1 MRAYIVIILIALA
14 LTSCTISWETNTMPR
29 ITNQPIPETKQPVPG
44 QPYEV
49 PALPEGGG
57 MLDPNPLLLAREYSV
72 TSAPK
77 AIPVAY

>member
-1 MRAYIVIILIALA
+1 MSLV
-14 LTSCTISWETNTMPR
+14 LTSCVANWERNRKLNEDIFYEYMVKPM
-29 ITNQPIPETKQPVPG
+29 IAEEPVPG

-49 PALPEGGG
+49 PPLPVGGG
-57 MLDPNPLLLAREYSV
+57 MLNPNPLLLAREYSV